1 MYPDLVQIGNI
12 TISSYS
18 VMVAIAYLVAYY
30 VMCLEVKRK
39 GYNDSIADW
48 ILLAALFGGLG
59 GAKILFLFQNV
70 TFSEFFSD
78 PIRFLSS
85 GLTFLGGLLGAILLI
100 YVVSIWKKV
109 SFWTITDCTA
119 PALVLAYGIGRI
131 GCLLVGDDYGVPT
144 TVPWALSFPNGSPP
158 TTEMVHPTQIYDT
171 ILMTFIFVTLWE
183 IRKYKYS
190 AGWMFSLTLMILG
203 IQRFLV
209 EFLRNTTPSFIEGLS
224 QAQLISIVIFI
235 FGAFNLFRLIFLPRL
250 TTRS

>member
-30 VMCLEVKRK
+30 VMGLEVKRK

>member
-30 VMCLEVKRK
+30 VMGLEVKRK

-144 TVPWALSFPNGSPP
+144 TVPWAISFPNGSPP